1 MAALTKMKNET
12 RNLNN
17 IHKLAPHTQMAAL
30 DWYNAVKK
38 AGIEVLVY
46 ETTRTLQQ
54 QKDNVQSGASQTMK
68 SYHLVGQA
76 LDFVL
81 VDQNNKA
88 LWNGY
93 TSANG
98 KKVIDLALKF
108 GFEWGGNWPKF
119 KDQPHLQFTYK
130 GYGKDYIPYTGVLKV
145 GVKSETVKD
154 IQNFL
159 NVSIDG
165 SFGPAT
171 EQAVKNFQKS
181 VGLKPDGIVGPQTFK
196 KMFPNQ

>member
-119 KDQPHLQFTYK
+119 KDQPHLQFKYK
-130 GYGKDYIPYTGVLKV
+130 GYGKDYIAFTETLHV
-145 GVKSETVKD
+145 GSEGDLVKD
-154 IQNFL
+154 VQNFL
-159 NVSIDG
+159 NINVDG
-165 SFGPAT
+165 KFGPAT
-171 EQAVKNFQKS
+171 EKAVKVFQTNN
-181 VGLKPDGIVGPQTFK
+181 GLKADGIVGVKTFTM
-196 KMFPNQ
+196 MFR